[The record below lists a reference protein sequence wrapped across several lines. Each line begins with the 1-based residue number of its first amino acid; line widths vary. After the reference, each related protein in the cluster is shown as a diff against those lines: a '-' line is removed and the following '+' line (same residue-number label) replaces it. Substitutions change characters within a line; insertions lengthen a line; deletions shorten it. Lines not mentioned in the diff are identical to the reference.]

1 MNDRKKGG
9 RERNSALLRV
19 DKEGA
24 KSCADPEIHGGGGG
38 GGGPGGGGGV
48 LAVGPRCTG
57 RGAQGGASGPRV
69 QPRGK
74 SPRERGGRG
83 RGRGGAA
90 IRGQPPRKEECSRL
104 CSTLHSKGNSRGDP
118 RGSEEEVSEVY
129 QNPGRSLKKLT

>member
-38 GGGPGGGGGV
+38 G
-48 LAVGPRCTG
+48 
-57 RGAQGGASGPRV
+57 
-69 QPRGK
+69 
-74 SPRERGGRG
+74 
-83 RGRGGAA
+83 
-90 IRGQPPRKEECSRL
+90 QPPRKEECSRL
-104 CSTLHSKGNSRGDP
+104 CSALHSKGNSRGDP